1 MKTKLE
7 WQLIFWVSLG
17 GIPGI
22 ISSVYLSPI
31 IPANII
37 KISFSMIIS
46 SFALIFLVLNKTK
59 DNCNYNLINLINRNI
74 QQKIIFLI
82 VGFVGGVISGLVGSG
97 IEILIFAAM
106 ILLFN
111 ICEKT
116 STATFIVLMV
126 FNSLV
131 EFLVHKLL
139 IGDFIA
145 PVSDYWLAT
154 VPVVVIGAPLAAII
168 CSYLNKKKILRTLGF
183 LILINFLSSVLF
195 IPLTISVVTTVAIV
209 FLAFTILHYFMYRSQ
224 RLLI

>member
-22 ISSVYLSPI
+22 VSSVYLSSI

-37 KISFSMIIS
+37 RISFSMMIS
-46 SFALIFLVLNKTK
+46 SFAVIILGLNKINN
-59 DNCNYNLINLINRNI
+59 NCNYNFINRNI

-97 IEILIFAAM
+97 MEILIFAAM

-116 STATFIVLMV
+116 STATFVVLMV

-154 VPVVVIGAPLAAII
+154 IPVVVIGAPLAVII
-168 CSYLNKKKILRTLGF
+168 CSYLNKEKILKTLVF
-183 LILINFLSSVLF
+183 LILINLVSSVLF

-209 FLAFTILHYFMYRSQ
+209 FLAFTILYYFMYRSQ

>member
-22 ISSVYLSPI
+22 ISTVYLSPI
-31 IPANII
+31 IAANII

-46 SFALIFLVLNKTK
+46 SFALIFLFLNKT
-59 DNCNYNLINLINRNI
+59 NNNYNDNIINRNI
-74 QQKIIFLI
+74 QQKILFLI
-82 VGFVGGVISGLVGSG
+82 VGFVGGTISGLVGSG
-97 IEILIFAAM
+97 MEIFIFAAM

-111 ICEKT
+111 ICEKI
-116 STATFIVLMV
+116 STATFIVLMT

-139 IGDFIA
+139 IGDFIT
-145 PVSDYWLAT
+145 PVIDYWLVT
-154 VPVVVIGAPLAAII
+154 VPVVVIGVPLGAII
-168 CSYLNKKKILRTLGF
+168 CSYLNQETIVRTLVF
-183 LILINFLSSVLF
+183 IILIDLVSSVLF
-195 IPLTISVVTTVAIV
+195 IPLTISVITTGAIV
-209 FLAFTILHYFMYRSQ
+209 FLALTILYNFMYRSP